1 MKSSEK
7 NMATKS
13 FDQMMVID
21 TPEKAAALN
30 AAYYAAKKRGPLKFE
45 GPSIFEML
53 KEGEEFIKNN
63 PGWLKEAVAL
73 AKEQLEKE
81 GIDISELSEE
91 D

>member
-1 MKSSEK
+1 MNFSEK

-30 AAYYAAKKRGPLKFE
+30 AAYYAAEKRGPLKFE

-53 KEGEEFIKNN
+53 KESEEYVDRNIDKI
-63 PGWLKEAVAL
+63 KEAIAQIR
-73 AKEQLEKE
+73 EQLERE
-81 GIDISELSEE
+81 GVDISELTE

>member
-1 MKSSEK
+1 
-7 NMATKS
+7 MATKS

-30 AAYYAAKKRGPLKFE
+30 AAYYAAKKRGPLE
-45 GPSIFEML
+45 IDIDVDAML
-53 KEGEEFIKNN
+53 RETEEFMKNN
-63 PGWLKEAVAL
+63 PGWLDEAIAL
-73 AKEQLEKE
+73 AKERLEKE